1 MKEMPMPE
9 LNLTGRELEILEF
22 VLSDLAEA
30 IDDGDRPEFTPGE
43 VERLR
48 NKVQEASGKSEPA
61 S

>member
-1 MKEMPMPE
+1 MPE
-9 LNLTGRELEILEF
+9 LNLTARELAILEF

-30 IDDGDRPEFTPGE
+30 IDDGDRPEFTPDV

-48 NKVQEASGKSEPA
+48 NKMQEASGKSEPA

>member
-1 MKEMPMPE
+1 MPIPE
-9 LNLTGRELEILEF
+9 LNRTASELAILEF

-30 IDDGDRPEFTPGE
+30 IDDGDRPEFTPDE

-48 NKVQEASGKSEPA
+48 NKLQEASGKSEPA